1 VKISNYCFDELQL
14 NNSIKSIPWI
24 SFRAVEN
31 LRNGETFIPNEKDY
45 VFSLGCVSYFILT
58 RGKSLFKNGIERL
71 LKNVEPNL
79 VVGLLSDNLNYLEF
93 LKGMIKRQEDG
104 EDGRLSISGVLKHPI
119 FWEPSRKL
127 EYFVNIK
134 NNILLDDEDFKKYAS
149 NFFTKKK
156 NALSKLENEKHQL
169 FELNWMTKLPHQIQ
183 LYESTKKRH
192 KVTDSHKKSVEG
204 LIKYIRNKEAHW
216 GELPEFVKNE
226 LGSTKEGFIELLLG
240 PKHFPNLLI
249 LTYNC
254 MKTLKIEG
262 NLVSYYD

>member
-1 VKISNYCFDELQL
+1 MKISNYCFDELQL

-31 LRNGETFIPNEKDY
+31 LRNGEKFIPNEKDY

-58 RGKSLFKNGIERL
+58 RGQSLFKNGIERL

-183 LYESTKKRH
+183 LYENTKEKH

-216 GELPEFVKNE
+216 GELPELVKNE